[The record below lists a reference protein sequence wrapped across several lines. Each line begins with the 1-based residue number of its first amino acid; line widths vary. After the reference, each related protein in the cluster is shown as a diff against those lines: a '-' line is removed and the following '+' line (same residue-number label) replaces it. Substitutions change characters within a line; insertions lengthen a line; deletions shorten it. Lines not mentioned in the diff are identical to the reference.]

1 VSGKVM
7 MKSRLCSA
15 GIGLLALLSAWPGRA
30 DELGRHVPD
39 AAQVHLLLNLDL
51 QPGVVATALGPA
63 LNEVLASPQIQDIQL
78 AAVAPGATGAVR
90 EYRRLEEQRSALAA
104 VMASQFGFAGAD
116 GDAAANASTSD
127 TLHLQLQREP
137 SPQEQEAGSC
147 ANFHQLRLSSEPLPG
162 GVALPLADPVAL
174 RLGLQEILLG
184 LVSRGGSL
192 VTAVGPNVGSDPGG
206 LPRDLYLGMFEARP
220 RVGWRGNLKKLKL
233 AAGAAPDVAASLV
246 DSPIVV
252 VDSLGAE
259 GLVKEGPRRGQ
270 IHTGAVTFW
279 TSAAARPSEL
289 PGDTPLAAADAATV
303 AQGGAGQKIPG
314 LKAGED
320 TVGDFNGPGSRQ
332 LFTEAETGSALLP
345 LNADLATANELA
357 PWLGTGDPHE
367 ALRLLR
373 WLRGWEEDASSRTQ
387 AWLLGEVLHSRPL
400 AINYGAVGAGYS
412 VANPNIRVLFG
423 SGDGFLRVLENT
435 DAAGGES
442 GRELYGFMPREL
454 LANVS
459 LRREG
464 ELPAARFTYGVDG
477 SPVALVKDRNGD
489 GNLRAQEGDEVLVY
503 FGLRGGGASYYAL
516 DISDPARPPRLQWV
530 VSRTEGGD
538 FDELGLSYS
547 TPVVG
552 RVRFGGV
559 SHDVL
564 IFGGGYEVGGNAV
577 YIVDARSG
585 ELVWKAMQGITAD
598 RSNRHY
604 AHAELR
610 DSIPADI
617 AALTDSAGYIHR
629 LYVGDTGGR
638 VWRIDLPPGH
648 TEDANHRAE
657 HWLVTLFAELG
668 GSGADGRRFFH
679 APELV
684 QSRSAQ
690 GQMVDGVLLSSGNRA
705 DPAATGVTNF
715 HFYLK
720 DYLSSTGDPAL
731 RERPP
736 MQLNDLSD
744 QTACTGIAQSCPGS
758 LVHGWK
764 IALTAPGEKGLS
776 KPLVDAGR
784 VFMTSFTPSAV
795 PCAQTP
801 GEGKIYMM
809 ALADGHALLG
819 DRRDHVLGDGIPAEI
834 LRLGDYLLLPS
845 GGLDSSVEAGNA
857 LLPGALQRSL
867 GPRLLQIY
875 WRQPGID
882 RL

>member
-1 VSGKVM
+1 MPVKTPT
-7 MKSRLCSA
+7 KSLLRGVGFCALTL
-15 GIGLLALLSAWPGRA
+15 LLAFPARA
-30 DELGRHVPD
+30 GEVGLHVPD
-39 AAQVHLLLNLDL
+39 PAQVHLRLNLDL
-51 QPGVVATALGPA
+51 QPGPVAAALGPA
-63 LNEVLASPQIQDIQL
+63 LNEVLASPQIEDIQL
-78 AAVAPGATGAVR
+78 ALVPAGATDEAPQ
-90 EYRRLEEQRSALAA
+90 YRRLADQRSALAA
-104 VMASQFGFAGAD
+104 LMASETGLAGAD
-116 GDAAANASTSD
+116 EGAAAGPATSD
-127 TLHLQLQREP
+127 ALHLQLQREP
-137 SPQEQEAGSC
+137 PPREQEADSC
-147 ANFHQLRLSSEPLPG
+147 GDFHQLRLSSEPLPG
-162 GVALPLADPVAL
+162 SVALPVADPVAL

-184 LVSRGGSL
+184 LVSRSGSL
-192 VTAVGPNVGSDPGG
+192 VTAVGPLLGSDPDG

-220 RVGWRGNLKKLKL
+220 RVGWRGNLKKLKVV
-233 AAGAAPDVAASLV
+233 AGAAPDVAASLG
-246 DSPIVV
+246 DSPTAV

-259 GLVKEGPRRGQ
+259 GLVTEGPRRGQ
-270 IHTGAVTFW
+270 IHAEAVTFW

-289 PGDTPLAAADAATV
+289 PGDTALAAADAATV

-314 LKAGED
+314 LKAGAG

-357 PWLGTGDPHE
+357 PWFGTADPQE
-367 ALRLLR
+367 ALGLLR
-373 WLRGWEEDASSRTQ
+373 WLRGWEEDDSSRTRV
-387 AWLLGEVLHSRPL
+387 WLLGEVLHSRPL

-435 DAAGGES
+435 DASGGES

-464 ELPAARFTYGVDG
+464 ELPAAHFNYGVDG
-477 SPVALVKDRNGD
+477 SPVALVEDRNGD
-489 GNLRAQEGDEVLVY
+489 GNLRAEEGDEVLVY
-503 FGLRGGGASYYAL
+503 FGLRRGGSSYYAL

-538 FDELGLSYS
+538 FDELGLSFS

-552 RVRFGGV
+552 KVRFGGV

-585 ELVWKAMQGITAD
+585 QLVWKAMQGITAD

-610 DSIPADI
+610 DSIPADV
-617 AALTDSAGYIHR
+617 AALTDSAGYIYR

-715 HFYLK
+715 I
-720 DYLSSTGDPAL
+720 ST
-731 RERPP
+731 
-736 MQLNDLSD
+736 
-744 QTACTGIAQSCPGS
+744 
-758 LVHGWK
+758 
-764 IALTAPGEKGLS
+764 
-776 KPLVDAGR
+776 
-784 VFMTSFTPSAV
+784 
-795 PCAQTP
+795 
-801 GEGKIYMM
+801 
-809 ALADGHALLG
+809 
-819 DRRDHVLGDGIPAEI
+819 
-834 LRLGDYLLLPS
+834 
-845 GGLDSSVEAGNA
+845 
-857 LLPGALQRSL
+857 
-867 GPRLLQIY
+867 
-875 WRQPGID
+875 
-882 RL
+882 